1 MKLCASQ
8 RLLSFSAPNP
18 HPPCLVCNRWPINH
32 RTEYCNSQ
40 ACRDR
45 ELAEAQGD
53 HMALLK
59 VTRGYE
65 LAQACLGQ
73 GDC

>member
-1 MKLCASQ
+1 M
-8 RLLSFSAPNP
+8 LLKGRDSVLFSPKS
-18 HPPCLVCNRWPINH
+18 PPCLVCNRRPINH

-40 ACRDR
+40 ARGDK
-45 ELAEAQGD
+45 ESGAEAQGD

-59 VTRGYE
+59 VTGGYE